1 MQLTWHDKKKI
12 HKKKKNISILKR
24 VHRKHLEREGSS
36 KCECAC
42 DSQMDQ
48 LTEIWYFNARLG
60 SY

>member
-12 HKKKKNISILKR
+12 HKKNTIISILKR
-24 VHRKHLEREGSS
+24 VHRKHLEKEGSS

-42 DSQMDQ
+42 DSQ